1 MEGDNLNHPI
11 DLKDL
16 EQLSIYQIYWS
27 SVGYNIKDVDG
38 EIYYFNDEEEFLPYT
53 ETYYDPASNKLI
65 EDSYDIFDINV
76 NGSEHIN
83 LQETEE
89 LNLKDIEFSYLSIG
103 DGILAELTYL
113 EQISTYSFEETNP
126 EIVKLKARYLLSL
139 SRYWQYV
146 KNPEIDENNE
156 YTLERVKSD
165 YKNLVDALEKVIIE
179 DLTRG

>member
-1 MEGDNLNHPI
+1 
-11 DLKDL
+11 
-16 EQLSIYQIYWS
+16 
-27 SVGYNIKDVDG
+27 
-38 EIYYFNDEEEFLPYT
+38 
-53 ETYYDPASNKLI
+53 ASNKLI

-113 EQISTYSFEETNP
+113 EQISTYSFEETNS
-126 EIVKLKARYLLSL
+126 EIVKLKASYLLSL

-165 YKNLVDALEKVIIE
+165 YKNLVDALEKVI
-179 DLTRG
+179 